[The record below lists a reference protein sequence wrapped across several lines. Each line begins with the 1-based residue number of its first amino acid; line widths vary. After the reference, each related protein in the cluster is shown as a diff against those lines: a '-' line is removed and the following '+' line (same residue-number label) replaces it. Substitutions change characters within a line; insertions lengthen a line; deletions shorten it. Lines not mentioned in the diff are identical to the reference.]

1 MSHAMVITI
10 DGAAGT
16 GKTTVSQGLAQ
27 RLGWTCLD
35 TGAMYRAVALIAID
49 RSIDPTDGVAL
60 ADMTREL
67 GMVFDFTV
75 SPPRLVVDGSPVGDR
90 IRDLDV
96 GSIVSIVA
104 AQPPVRSVLVALQ
117 REVAN
122 CHPRLVSEGRDQGS
136 VVFPDAMIRFY
147 LTADATIRTRRRSLQ
162 LEASGKKV
170 DPTAVAKEIED
181 RDRIDST
188 RAEAPLIKP
197 DGAVVV
203 DTSTQS
209 SDEVIKEMEDIVR
222 AILSEGDLS

>member
-1 MSHAMVITI
+1 
-10 DGAAGT
+10 
-16 GKTTVSQGLAQ
+16 
-27 RLGWTCLD
+27 
-35 TGAMYRAVALIAID
+35 
-49 RSIDPTDGVAL
+49 
-60 ADMTREL
+60 
-67 GMVFDFTV
+67 
-75 SPPRLVVDGSPVGDR
+75 
-90 IRDLDV
+90 
-96 GSIVSIVA
+96 
-104 AQPPVRSVLVALQ
+104 
-117 REVAN
+117 
-122 CHPRLVSEGRDQGS
+122 
-136 VVFPDAMIRFY
+136 MIRFY